1 MSTGSIIGAISTV
14 IGGALAGWFGWLAK
28 RAQAH
33 GPESV
38 AGGYSRLVKDMQSQQ
53 EALLQRVA
61 ELESRLALVTTQVN
75 WLLRQVTPEQRDE
88 FELRFAGPR
97 EGER

>member
-1 MSTGSIIGAISTV
+1 VSTGSIIGAISTV
-14 IGGALAGWFGWLAK
+14 IGGSLAGWFGYLAK
-28 RAQAH
+28 RATSH

-61 ELESRLALVTTQVN
+61 DLESRLTLVTNQVN

-88 FELRFAGPR
+88 FELRFSKGR
-97 EGER
+97 QG